1 MAESL
6 PHTVDV
12 PAAPVLQGSDLSLR
26 FGEALVFSEVTMCL
40 ARGDLL
46 LLTGPSGSGK
56 TSLLRVLA
64 RLQNPTSGTVALN
77 GTVTGNADIPSYRRR
92 VAYLQQ
98 QPVMVRGSVQDNLLL
113 SQRYGGDVHASDEEL
128 REGLSQLGIASI
140 PLEKDAAQLSV
151 GQQQRIALLRLL
163 LMRPTVLL
171 LDEPTA
177 ALDPASAASLV
188 ALVAALH
195 EKHALS
201 TVLVSHNSPVL
212 PEGLQLRQAVL
223 ENGHLELLS

>member
-1 MAESL
+1 MAKSL

-12 PAAPVLQGSDLSLR
+12 SAAPVLQGSDLSLR
-26 FGEALVFSEVTMCL
+26 FGEALVFSEVTVCL
-40 ARGDLL
+40 ARGDML

-98 QPVMVRGSVQDNLLL
+98 QPVMVRGSVRDNLLL
-113 SQRYGGDVHASDEEL
+113 SQRYGGEVRPSDDEL
-128 REGLSQLGIASI
+128 REGISQLGIASI
-140 PLEKDAAQLSV
+140 PLEKEASQLSV

-163 LMRPTVLL
+163 LMRPSVLL

-177 ALDPASAASLV
+177 ALDPVSAASLV
-188 ALVAALH
+188 ALVATLH

-201 TVLVSHNSPVL
+201 TVLVSHHSPVL

-223 ENGHLELLS
+223 ENGHLEPLS